1 MLIQPAAPVAPSRPA
16 GDSKRLRRLFTV
28 AGFAFLAVVGS
39 ALPAAAQIYSW
50 RDANG
55 NLVLSNTQRPPDG
68 SPSRTY
74 DVAHGRGLRATTYVP
89 PARSDS
95 YDELIVEHARL
106 HGVRAELIRAV
117 VQVESAYNARA
128 TSPKGAMGLMQLMP
142 ETARQFGVVNPYNPT
157 ENVRAG
163 VAYLRQLL
171 DRYDENE
178 ELALAA
184 YNAGPG
190 AVDKYGETVPPYRET
205 RNYVTKI
212 NRIAGAGATP
222 VVRSN
227 VGTGGSGGTHV
238 PVGLDARPVSA
249 SKIYQVIRI
258 IDGREVVVF
267 TDKRPD

>member
-1 MLIQPAAPVAPSRPA
+1 MTNLVIAAGEALRKSAARA
-16 GDSKRLRRLFTV
+16 GRSM
-28 AGFAFLAVVGS
+28 ALAILMIAAA
-39 ALPAAAQIYSW
+39 ALPARAQIYSW

-68 SPSRTY
+68 TPSRSY
-74 DVAHGRGLRATTYVP
+74 VVAKAEGVRATTYVP
-89 PARSDS
+89 SDHTQT
-95 YDELIVEHARL
+95 YDDLIVEHAQL
-106 HGVRAELIRAV
+106 NGVRADLVRAV

-142 ETARQFGVVNPYNPT
+142 ATAKQFGVINPYNPT

-171 DRYDENE
+171 DRYDNNE

-190 AVDKYGETVPPYRET
+190 AVDKYGETIPPYRET

-212 NRIAGAGATP
+212 NKIAG
-222 VVRSN
+222 VKQ
-227 VGTGGSGGTHV
+227 V
-238 PVGLDARPVSA
+238 PG
-249 SKIYQVIRI
+249 SKIYQVTRI
-258 IDGREVVVF
+258 IDGREVVFF
-267 TDKRPD
+267 TDKKPE